1 MRMIKQRLR
10 NKLAGLLSK
19 VCLLLV
25 LLFALSCEKQD
36 AWGQQ
41 AQSKIHTLSNR
52 AAVRYLMKIGSQGY
66 QASSEDS
73 TTNTV
78 RFTSQGNTLERKG
91 QNLSVKVTFI
101 EDTKKYLILS
111 CITDS
116 DKKITVV
123 VPKEYNDFTIK
134 EGEQYQMVVALINPI
149 ITEHDFSICIG
160 HDIIS
165 RWYGPDKMTFLTKY
179 PTHYLYLGDIKHL

>member
-1 MRMIKQRLR
+1 M
-10 NKLAGLLSK
+10 AGLLSK

-25 LLFALSCEKQD
+25 LLSALSCETQD

-66 QASSEDS
+66 DLSSEDS
-73 TTNTV
+73 TITTV
-78 RFTSQGNTLERKG
+78 RFTSQGYTLVRKVK
-91 QNLSVKVTFI
+91 NLSVKVAFI

-111 CITDS
+111 CITDA
-116 DKKITVV
+116 DEKITVV
-123 VPKEYNDFTIK
+123 VPKEYNDTAIK
-134 EGEQYQMVVALINPI
+134 EGKQYQMVVALINPI
-149 ITEHDFSICIG
+149 ITEHDFRICIG

-179 PTHYLYLGDIKHL
+179 PPHYLYLGDIKHL